1 MATFSDAS
9 ETMLQEMNQQLN
21 STMGSVA
28 SGDQSNAA
36 AAAAAAAASAAMAAS
51 HQSNVQLVSIPK
63 FEFKRPI
70 SCYFFDFEARFF
82 NSKRISSAFVD
93 LLRAT
98 YVFSDC
104 FFCCN

>member
-9 ETMLQEMNQQLN
+9 ETMLQEMNQHSN
-21 STMGSVA
+21 STIVA
-28 SGDQSNAA
+28 SGNQSNTAA
-36 AAAAAAAASAAMAAS
+36 AAAAAAAADS
-51 HQSNVQLVSIPK
+51 HQSNLQLVSIPK
-63 FEFKRPI
+63 FKFKCPI

-98 YVFSDC
+98 YVF
-104 FFCCN
+104 F

>member
-1 MATFSDAS
+1 MATFSDAR
-9 ETMLQEMNQQLN
+9 ETMLQEMK
-21 STMGSVA
+21 SVA
-28 SGDQSNAA
+28 AA
-36 AAAAAAAASAAMAAS
+36 DS
-51 HQSNVQLVSIPK
+51 HRSKMQLVSIPT

-98 YVFSDC
+98 YVFDPFC
-104 FFCCN
+104 F